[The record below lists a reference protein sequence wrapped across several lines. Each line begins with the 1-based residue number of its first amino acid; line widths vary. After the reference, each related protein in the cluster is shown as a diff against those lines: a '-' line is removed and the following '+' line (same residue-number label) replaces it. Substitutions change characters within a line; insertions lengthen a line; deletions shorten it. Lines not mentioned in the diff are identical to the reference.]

1 MNNENDKGV
10 QLAFANNFQEGMQ
23 LRDYF
28 AAAALP
34 LAYKFWMEDYY
45 HPDGAAVAEGDHRQ
59 DEARM
64 SFADLKT
71 TIALQAYYMAD
82 AMTKAREEC

>member
-1 MNNENDKGV
+1 MKISPPAFPTY
-10 QLAFANNFQEGMQ
+10 LADNMAHGMS
-23 LRDYF
+23 LRDYL

-71 TIALQAYYMAD
+71 TIALQAYDMAD
-82 AMTKAREEC
+82 EMMKAREE